1 MNIREFINSIINTLR
16 LTKKTTFE
24 EFKLYLKLIL
34 IGIGVVGGIGFIIKF
49 VASFLTLG
57 RR

>member
-1 MNIREFINSIINTLR
+1 MNVREFINSVINTLR

-34 IGIGVVGGIGFIIKF
+34 IGIGVVGGIGFIIKV
-49 VASFLTLG
+49 VASFLALG

>member
-1 MNIREFINSIINTLR
+1 MNIKEFINSVINTLR

-34 IGIGVVGGIGFIIKF
+34 IGIGVVGGIGFIIKV